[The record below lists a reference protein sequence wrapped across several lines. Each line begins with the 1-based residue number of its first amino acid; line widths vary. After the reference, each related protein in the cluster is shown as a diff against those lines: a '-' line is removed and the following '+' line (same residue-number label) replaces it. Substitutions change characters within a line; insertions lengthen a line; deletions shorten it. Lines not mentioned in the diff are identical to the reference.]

1 MEGEEGCEGQC
12 PACSGLIGL
21 EICLSPVVFCDGAAG
36 CPFLGRFCPNRRANR
51 RRLGSLGAHS
61 GLAGRDGKKRE
72 AATVG
77 PTVGR
82 FRGRSF
88 VEEPRRASIGPL
100 CSFCRPPPGMI
111 RTLFWAFA
119 PLRPRSPRSRQTA
132 ADGLRAF
139 PFFVWLGGRE
149 LGEKFPGSNAKLE
162 SLRLRGEDG
171 AQVFLILTAQF
182 ESPPFRNGSF
192 LVGARKRRPGDL
204 RRRRCG
210 VKPNRAERA
219 RRKDGKKPI
228 RFSAPRLLGPF
239 SSVVANQPLRRKKIP
254 NLFGRGSCFM
264 PGSRPNER

>member
-1 MEGEEGCEGQC
+1 M
-12 PACSGLIGL
+12 
-21 EICLSPVVFCDGAAG
+21 
-36 CPFLGRFCPNRRANR
+36 GRFCRNRRANR
-51 RRLGSLGAHS
+51 RRLGSPRRAFGVGRARRKK
-61 GLAGRDGKKRE
+61 ARGRDR
-72 AATVG
+72 
-77 PTVGR
+77 
-82 FRGRSF
+82 RSLSRPIF
-88 VEEPRRASIGPL
+88 CRKPRLASIGPL

-132 ADGLRAF
+132 ADGLRAL
-139 PFFVWLGGRE
+139 PFFVWLGGRD

-171 AQVFLILTAQF
+171 AQIFLILTAQF
-182 ESPPFRNGSF
+182 ESFPFRNRSF
-192 LVGARKRRPGDL
+192 LVGARKRRPGGL

-239 SSVVANQPLRRKKIP
+239 SSVVGNRPLRRKKIP